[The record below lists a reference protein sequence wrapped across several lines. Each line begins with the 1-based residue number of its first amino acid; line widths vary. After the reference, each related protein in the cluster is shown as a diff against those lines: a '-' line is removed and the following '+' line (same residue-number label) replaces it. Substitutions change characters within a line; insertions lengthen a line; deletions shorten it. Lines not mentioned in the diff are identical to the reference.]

1 MFDSLRASDGSAAG
15 IKTQIWS
22 TNILLQSRL
31 LPVFDLKGWF
41 WLAAVAAPLQQSDSA
56 GFHILHPGGMLS
68 ACYISQWAARD
79 GTPPSF
85 CTACCGSMSVIKDCW
100 ERLRTGMFIISGIFK
115 WDDCHFILLL
125 LCETSDPLR
134 PLKHIMNKRFS
145 LMQLTHKNDV
155 FTSDA
160 VQKLC

>member
-1 MFDSLRASDGSAAG
+1 MD
-15 IKTQIWS
+15 
-22 TNILLQSRL
+22 
-31 LPVFDLKGWF
+31 
-41 WLAAVAAPLQQSDSA
+41 LQQEKNSNL
-56 GFHILHPGGMLS
+56 INKHPAAESVTARLWPQRMVLIGCGRCSNAAKWLSRFSYIAPRMLS

-85 CTACCGSMSVIKDCW
+85 CTACCGSMSVFKDCW

-125 LCETSDPLR
+125 LCEMSDPLR